1 MGRAIDLFVTYRFI
15 KLLVTPFEKTDA
27 YRLGI
32 IDADGKRILVPG
44 TTNKPTPLRTVEEK
58 SAYTVLHKLVFNIKK
73 IFAKVP
79 GLRTKLGTYA
89 AALFL
94 LKDTFKE
101 SVDDPDIFEKEFMK
115 YLKEQGYEIDDTI
128 SEEVIGFGEVL
139 PKGEYKLANDIL
151 NKEEEELSAKK
162 GDKVVAFDDE
172 APVDTILGVDIFPVV
187 HVKTQEKI
195 YSGNEREKIISY
207 TLTSIQ
213 TILAQNRFAKIAYE
227 YFKSL
232 KEPYVSPIASN
243 IIKPI
248 ILMSLIKLKVKNK
261 LEFTNMNLKKSLN
274 SIKNKIGEILGH
286 YPNLL
291 VNISELTPK
300 AIPSSDIIK
309 KYQRNL

>member
-32 IDADGKRILVPG
+32 IDADGKRILEPG
-44 TTNKPTPLRTVEEK
+44 TTNKPTTLRTVEEK

-172 APVDTILGVDIFPVV
+172 APVDTVLGVDIFPVV

-195 YSGNEREKIISY
+195 YVG
-207 TLTSIQ
+207 
-213 TILAQNRFAKIAYE
+213 
-227 YFKSL
+227 
-232 KEPYVSPIASN
+232 
-243 IIKPI
+243 
-248 ILMSLIKLKVKNK
+248 
-261 LEFTNMNLKKSLN
+261 LED
-274 SIKNKIGEILGH
+274 
-286 YPNLL
+286 L
-291 VNISELTPK
+291 V
-300 AIPSSDIIK
+300 
-309 KYQRNL
+309 Q